1 MGNKILLTGGAG
13 YIGSHTY
20 VALIEAGFEV
30 VILDNFSNSN
40 PSVLIRLGQ
49 ITRQNQVICYEGSV
63 LDKAL
68 LAQIFTEHDI
78 SAVIHF
84 AALKAVGESVEQPL
98 AYFSTNV
105 TGLLCLLE
113 EMKSVGITRLVF
125 SSSATVYGEPE
136 EVPIAETAP
145 LQFTSP
151 YGFTKVASEQILTQ
165 AAAADPWAFGVLRYF
180 NPAGAHPS
188 GLIGEDPSD
197 IRTTSCPIS
206 QRLRAAH
213 CHISMYLGMT
223 TTPAMAQANAITFM
237 SAT

>member
-1 MGNKILLTGGAG
+1 MGQRSDRQLDHCASSIASADNQMAQKILLTGGAG

-30 VILDNFSNSN
+30 VILDNFSISN

-98 AYFSTNV
+98 AYFSTNI

-113 EMKSVGITRLVF
+113 TMKPQALNIWCFPLPPPSMVSQKRCP
-125 SSSATVYGEPE
+125 SAKLLRCNSQTPMG
-136 EVPIAETAP
+136 
-145 LQFTSP
+145 SP
-151 YGFTKVASEQILTQ
+151 KSPASK
-165 AAAADPWAFGVLRYF
+165 Y
-180 NPAGAHPS
+180 
-188 GLIGEDPSD
+188 
-197 IRTTSCPIS
+197 
-206 QRLRAAH
+206 
-213 CHISMYLGMT
+213 
-223 TTPAMAQANAITFM
+223 
-237 SAT
+237 

>member
-1 MGNKILLTGGAG
+1 MGRKILLTGGAG

-49 ITRQNQVICYEGSV
+49 ITGQNQVICYEGSV

-113 EMKSVGITRLVF
+113 EMKSAGITRLVF

-151 YGFTKVASEQILTQ
+151 L
-165 AAAADPWAFGVLRYF
+165 WAHQGRQRANF
-180 NPAGAHPS
+180 
-188 GLIGEDPSD
+188 DPSCG
-197 IRTTSCPIS
+197 R
-206 QRLRAAH
+206 
-213 CHISMYLGMT
+213 
-223 TTPAMAQANAITFM
+223 
-237 SAT
+237 

>member
-1 MGNKILLTGGAG
+1 M
-13 YIGSHTY
+13 
-20 VALIEAGFEV
+20 
-30 VILDNFSNSN
+30 
-40 PSVLIRLGQ
+40 
-49 ITRQNQVICYEGSV
+49 

-113 EMKSVGITRLVF
+113 EMKGAGIKHLVF
-125 SSSATVYGEPE
+125 SSSATVYGEPK
-136 EVPIAETAP
+136 EVPITENAP

-165 AAAADPWAFGVLRYF
+165 AAAAEPL
-180 NPAGAHPS
+180 
-188 GLIGEDPSD
+188 GLWRAALFQSSRGP
-197 IRTTSCPIS
+197 S
-206 QRLRAAH
+206 QRINWRRSVRHSQQPHALYRKG
-213 CHISMYLGMT
+213 CERR
-223 TTPAMAQANAITFM
+223 MATSQCIWE
-237 SAT
+237 